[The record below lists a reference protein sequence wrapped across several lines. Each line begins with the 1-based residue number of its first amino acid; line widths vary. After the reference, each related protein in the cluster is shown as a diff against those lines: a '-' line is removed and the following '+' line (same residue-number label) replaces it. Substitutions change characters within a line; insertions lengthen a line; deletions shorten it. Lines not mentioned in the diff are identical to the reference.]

1 MHSLHLNT
9 CGFYSNK
16 KPLPAQTGVVYRH
29 SIEVDQMNTNNLSN
43 QEQIIQSWF
52 EPALHTL
59 KALIKKCEENL
70 ERIKADT
77 KNAAVKRDE
86 FKEVLVRQHRIT
98 YNHAEE
104 IIRSLSRAD
113 RIRYLGSTYIQI
125 KEGGEA

>member
-1 MHSLHLNT
+1 MNKENNPF
-9 CGFYSNK
+9 GENAIK
-16 KPLPAQTGVVYRH
+16 KPDGQDQASRH
-29 SIEVDQMNTNNLSN
+29 SIEVNQMNTNNLSN
-43 QEQIIQSWF
+43 QQQIIQSWF

-113 RIRYLGSTYIQI
+113 RIRFLGSTYIQI
-125 KEGGEA
+125 KEGSEA

>member
-1 MHSLHLNT
+1 MHSN
-9 CGFYSNK
+9 
-16 KPLPAQTGVVYRH
+16 
-29 SIEVDQMNTNNLSN
+29 EVNQMNTNNLSN

-77 KNAAVKRDE
+77 KNAAVKRDD
-86 FKEVLVRQHRIT
+86 FKENLVLQHRIT

-104 IIRSLSRAD
+104 IIKSLGRAG

>member
-1 MHSLHLNT
+1 MTKSVVKKKSLDI
-9 CGFYSNK
+9 K
-16 KPLPAQTGVVYRH
+16 KPLPAGTGVVRH
-29 SIEVDQMNTNNLSN
+29 SNEVDQMNTNNLSN

-104 IIRSLSRAD
+104 IISSLSRAD
-113 RIRYLGSTYIQI
+113 RIRFLGSTYIQI

>member
-1 MHSLHLNT
+1 MLH
-9 CGFYSNK
+9 C
-16 KPLPAQTGVVYRH
+16 
-29 SIEVDQMNTNNLSN
+29 
-43 QEQIIQSWF
+43 WF
-52 EPALHTL
+52 DTALLTL
-59 KALIKKCEENL
+59 KALIKMCEVNL

-113 RIRYLGSTYIQI
+113 RIRFLGSTYIQF

>member
-16 KPLPAQTGVVYRH
+16 KPLPARTGVVRH

-43 QEQIIQSWF
+43 QQQIIQSWF

-70 ERIKADT
+70 ERIKADK
-77 KNAAVKRDE
+77 KNAAVKRDD
-86 FKEVLVRQHRIT
+86 FKETLVRQHRIT

-104 IIRSLSRAD
+104 IIKSLGRAG
-113 RIRYLGSTYIQI
+113 RIRFLGSTYIQI

>member
-9 CGFYSNK
+9 CEFYSNK
-16 KPLPAQTGVVYRH
+16 KPLPAVTGVVRH
-29 SIEVDQMNTNNLSN
+29 SIEVNQMNTNNLSN
-43 QEQIIQSWF
+43 QQQIIQSWF

-59 KALIKKCEENL
+59 RALIKKCEENL
-70 ERIKADT
+70 EKIKADT
-77 KNAAVKRDE
+77 KNAAVKRDD
-86 FKEVLVRQHRIT
+86 FKETLVRQHRIT

-113 RIRYLGSTYIQI
+113 RIRFLGSTYIQI

>member
-16 KPLPAQTGVVYRH
+16 KPLPARTGVVYRH
-29 SIEVDQMNTNNLSN
+29 SVEMNQMNKTNLSN
-43 QEQIIQSWF
+43 QQQIIQSWF

-70 ERIKADT
+70 ERVKADK
-77 KNAAVKRDE
+77 KNAAVKRDD
-86 FKEVLVRQHRIT
+86 FKETLVRQHRIT

-104 IIRSLSRAD
+104 IIRSLGRAG
-113 RIRYLGSTYIQI
+113 RIRFLGSTYIQLNVQET
-125 KEGGEA
+125 K

>member
-16 KPLPAQTGVVYRH
+16 KPLPARTGVVRH
-29 SIEVDQMNTNNLSN
+29 SIEVNQMNTNNLSN
-43 QEQIIQSWF
+43 QQQIIQSWF

-70 ERIKADT
+70 ERIKADK
-77 KNAAVKRDE
+77 KNAAVKRDD
-86 FKEVLVRQHRIT
+86 FKETLVRQHRIT

-104 IIRSLSRAD
+104 IIKSLGRAD
-113 RIRYLGSTYIQI
+113 RIRFLGSTYIQI

>member
-16 KPLPAQTGVVYRH
+16 KPLPARTGVVRH

-43 QEQIIQSWF
+43 QQQIIQSWF

-70 ERIKADT
+70 ERIKADK
-77 KNAAVKRDE
+77 KNAAVKRDD
-86 FKEVLVRQHRIT
+86 FKETLVRQHRIT

-104 IIRSLSRAD
+104 IIKSLGRAG
-113 RIRYLGSTYIQI
+113 RIRFLGSTYIQLNVQET
-125 KEGGEA
+125 K

>member
-1 MHSLHLNT
+1 MNKENNPF
-9 CGFYSNK
+9 GENAIK
-16 KPLPAQTGVVYRH
+16 KPDGRDQASRH
-29 SIEVDQMNTNNLSN
+29 SNEVDQMNTNNLSN

-113 RIRYLGSTYIQI
+113 RIRFLGSTYIQI

>member
-1 MHSLHLNT
+1 LDI
-9 CGFYSNK
+9 K
-16 KPLPAQTGVVYRH
+16 KPLPAVTGVVRH

-77 KNAAVKRDE
+77 KNAAVKRDD
-86 FKEVLVRQHRIT
+86 FKDVLVRQHRIT

-104 IIRSLSRAD
+104 IIKSLGRAG
-113 RIRYLGSTYIQI
+113 RIRYLVAHTFRLKKAVKHEYIC
-125 KEGGEA
+125 

>member
-16 KPLPAQTGVVYRH
+16 KPLPARTGVVRH

-77 KNAAVKRDE
+77 KNAAVKRDD
-86 FKEVLVRQHRIT
+86 FKDVLVRQHRIT

-104 IIRSLSRAD
+104 IIKSLGRAG

>member
-16 KPLPAQTGVVYRH
+16 KPLPARTGVVRH
-29 SIEVDQMNTNNLSN
+29 SNEVDQMNTNNLSN

-113 RIRYLGSTYIQI
+113 RIRFLGSTYIQI

>member
-1 MHSLHLNT
+1 
-9 CGFYSNK
+9 
-16 KPLPAQTGVVYRH
+16 
-29 SIEVDQMNTNNLSN
+29 MNTNNLSN
-43 QEQIIQSWF
+43 QQQIIQSWF

-86 FKEVLVRQHRIT
+86 YKEVLVRQHRIS

-104 IIRSLSRAD
+104 IIKSLGRAG
-113 RIRYLGSTYIQI
+113 RIRFLGSTYIQLNVQET
-125 KEGGEA
+125 K

>member
-1 MHSLHLNT
+1 MTKSVVKKKSLDI
-9 CGFYSNK
+9 K
-16 KPLPAQTGVVYRH
+16 KPLPAVTGVVRH

-43 QEQIIQSWF
+43 QQQIIQSWF

-70 ERIKADT
+70 ERIKADK
-77 KNAAVKRDE
+77 KNAAVKRDD
-86 FKEVLVRQHRIT
+86 FKETLVRQHRIT

-113 RIRYLGSTYIQI
+113 RIRFLGSNYIQL
-125 KEGGEA
+125 KVEESK

>member
-16 KPLPAQTGVVYRH
+16 KPLPAGTGVVRH
-29 SIEVDQMNTNNLSN
+29 SIEVNQMNTNNLSN

-113 RIRYLGSTYIQI
+113 RIRFLGSTSIQI